1 MAVNVSLLNI
11 SLNGVY
17 IPKPFSLFKG
27 SELHLFF
34 FATTGTKA
42 CLAFLNCCVQN
53 WIKGIL
59 MSLSAPSG

>member
-34 FATTGTKA
+34 LQLLEQKH
-42 CLAFLNCCVQN
+42 V
-53 WIKGIL
+53 
-59 MSLSAPSG
+59 